1 MPIEKL
7 QRRLYLLP
15 LPSVS
20 QSDDSQDRNPRRESM
35 NVEYTGRQ
43 FEITPAIRKQVESGL
58 EKIQKILGSNFE
70 SHVIL
75 SAEKHRHIAEI
86 TVTVRNH
93 APIVGLAESGDMTS
107 AISSALTRIDRQAVK
122 YKTKW
127 RSKKRLARKKHE
139 QAAGREEISVTV
151 TVGENMETAVP
162 VTVHSFPNS
171 VKFTETYIVRSPD
184 SVALK
189 PLTLEEAVKEA
200 EFRDRE
206 VFVFRDPQGKVK
218 VLHRKKDGKM
228 ELIEAP

>member
-1 MPIEKL
+1 
-7 QRRLYLLP
+7 
-15 LPSVS
+15 
-20 QSDDSQDRNPRRESM
+20 M

-43 FEITPAIRKQVESGL
+43 FDVTPAIRKQVETGL
-58 EKIQKILGSNFE
+58 EKIQKILGANFE

-93 APIVGLAESGDMTS
+93 APIVGVAESGDMVS
-107 AISSALTRIDRQAVK
+107 AICSALARIDRQAVK
-122 YKTKW
+122 YKTRW

-139 QAAGREEISVTV
+139 QEAGREEIAVAVSVGT
-151 TVGENMETAVP
+151 NLETSVP
-162 VTVHSFPNS
+162 VTVHSFPNH
-171 VKFTETYIVRSPD
+171 VKFTETYIVKSPD
-184 SVALK
+184 SVALR

-206 VFVFRDPQGKVK
+206 VFVFRDLQGKVK
-218 VLHRKKDGKM
+218 VLHRKRDGKM

>member
-1 MPIEKL
+1 
-7 QRRLYLLP
+7 
-15 LPSVS
+15 
-20 QSDDSQDRNPRRESM
+20 M

-43 FEITPAIRKQVESGL
+43 FEITPAIRKQVETGL

-86 TVTVRNH
+86 TISVRNH
-93 APIVGLAESGDMTS
+93 APIVGRTESSDMVS
-107 AISSALTRIDRQAVK
+107 AITTALSRIDRQAVK
-122 YKTKW
+122 YKTRW
-127 RSKKRLARKKHE
+127 ISKKRLARKKQGDGSE
-139 QAAGREEISVTV
+139 RKEFTVSVKLRKDLV
-151 TVGENMETAVP
+151 TTVP
-162 VTVHSFPNS
+162 VTVHSFPNH
-171 VKFTETYIVRSPD
+171 VKFTEMHIVKSPD
-184 SVALK
+184 SVSFK

-206 VFVFRDPQGKVK
+206 VFVFRDPQGRVK